1 MPLDRSPLPMASRVP
16 ESDDTTN
23 MSGEPVIIVDD
34 NRINAKLLEIVL
46 GDEGYD
52 VRTAATAEEALSL
65 LQTFRPRLIMMD
77 VRLPGMDGLTL
88 TRRLKADTATRD
100 IIVIAVT
107 SCALHDDERKA
118 LAAGCDDYITKPIST
133 VLLPGLVAR
142 HLAGRV

>member
-1 MPLDRSPLPMASRVP
+1 MPS
-16 ESDDTTN
+16 
-23 MSGEPVIIVDD
+23 EPVIVVDD
-34 NRINAKLLEIVL
+34 NRINAKLLQIVL

-52 VRTAATAEEALSL
+52 VRTAGNAEEALAL

-88 TRRLKADTATRD
+88 TRRLKADAATRD
-100 IIVIAVT
+100 IIIIAVT
-107 SCALHDDERKA
+107 ACAMHGDDQKA

-142 HLAGRV
+142 HLGGRA